1 MRRLFGDFA
10 ELDPG
15 VEDALDAVLGTVQR
29 VGVGVYQQGGI
40 TGTGET
46 MRDAGAHE
54 PGTNDYDFLFFIH
67 IHIRSRLDAGLFAH
81 NVA

>member
-1 MRRLFGDFA
+1 MRACCSLTQITTDNQACQGRLRRLFGDFA

-46 MRDAGAHE
+46 MRD
-54 PGTNDYDFLFFIH
+54 
-67 IHIRSRLDAGLFAH
+67 
-81 NVA
+81 VAPRHGI